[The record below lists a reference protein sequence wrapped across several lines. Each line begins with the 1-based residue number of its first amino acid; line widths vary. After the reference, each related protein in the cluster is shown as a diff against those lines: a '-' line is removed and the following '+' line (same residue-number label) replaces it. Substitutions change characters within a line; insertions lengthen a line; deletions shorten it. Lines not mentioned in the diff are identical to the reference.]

1 MNSARL
7 QHLIERATRSRGI
20 PQDLSREI
28 VGMAQLQLQAE
39 GKAERPKRQ
48 DIARAVDVVQ
58 REWSGRLWN
67 ALEEMSA

>member
-1 MNSARL
+1 MNEARL
-7 QHLIERATRSRGI
+7 QHLIERAARSRGI

-28 VGMAQLQLQAE
+28 VDLAQLQLQAD

-48 DIARAVDVVQ
+48 DIARAVDEVQ

-67 ALEEMSA
+67 ALEQLSA